1 MDLITIILNAISPE
15 LRKLIVQF
23 ILSLRAAAK
32 KTSNP
37 LDDIFVEILIK
48 IFGIKE

>member
-1 MDLITIILNAISPE
+1 MDLIKIILTAISPE

-23 ILSLRAAAK
+23 ILSLRASAK

-37 LDDIFVEILIK
+37 LDDIIVEILIK